1 MIWIVLRRIISAPF
15 VFLAAAVLAF
25 EDWLWRPILAWLRGL
40 AHWPLVRTIELSVS
54 KIRPWPALILF
65 AVPMLLLLPFKFAG
79 LYLIAHGQR
88 LLGGLVFIGAKI
100 IGTALVAWIYSLT
113 EPALSTLPWFVKARN
128 VFWRFKA
135 WAYEQVR
142 SSLIWRWTR
151 RKVHALRHQ
160 VRNWLIRIRKTP

>member
-1 MIWIVLRRIISAPF
+1 MIWIVLKRIICAPF

-25 EDWLWRPILAWLRGL
+25 EDWLWRPILAWLHTL
-40 AHWPLVRTIELSVS
+40 ARWPVVRAIEDRV
-54 KIRPWPALILF
+54 KRIRPWPALILF

-113 EPALSTLPWFVKARN
+113 EPALSTLGWFVKARN
-128 VFWRFKA
+128 VFWRFKE
-135 WAYEQVR
+135 WAYERVR
-142 SSLIWRWTR
+142 SNVIWRWAR
-151 RKVHALRHQ
+151 RKVRGLRDQ
-160 VRNWLIRIRKTP
+160 VRAWIAQLKKTP